1 MNKIL
6 LLASFLLFIGCSQ
19 KQYFTPSED
28 RILGEVEVDEVLEYP
43 ISQANK
49 NGALLSNGSI
59 ITKDGIYNISLKE
72 NYEFL
77 NTVGD
82 LILVANY
89 ETNTLFI
96 LNKDGKEMY
105 SFTFDYMPIS
115 ASLRDNI
122 LALVLADNSLVL
134 WDIDVNEKLFSSNN
148 AVSYVINSKVASPLF
163 IDDKV
168 VFPAFDNKVV
178 VVSLNNFKIL
188 HTIALGSDTFFS
200 NIIYL
205 ASSGNNIIFATS
217 GKLMTF
223 VDGKDFSKAVNIKDI
238 VFVNNK
244 IYILSLEGEV
254 IEFDLLLN
262 ELHRAKFQ
270 YASLSS
276 LVINDYIYT
285 LESQGYMIKI
295 DPNSFVDYIYTID
308 IDEYKNSFYTNDVI
322 YYDDKII
329 KFPKRKMLLC
339 DIGNTYLHFFCRGKI
354 WKERANSITKKNPEI
369 PIYYISV
376 SKKNEKKE

>member
-148 AVSYVINSKVASPLF
+148 AVSYVINSKMASPLF

-329 KFPKRKMLLC
+329 KFPK
-339 DIGNTYLHFFCRGKI
+339 
-354 WKERANSITKKNPEI
+354 
-369 PIYYISV
+369 
-376 SKKNEKKE
+376 